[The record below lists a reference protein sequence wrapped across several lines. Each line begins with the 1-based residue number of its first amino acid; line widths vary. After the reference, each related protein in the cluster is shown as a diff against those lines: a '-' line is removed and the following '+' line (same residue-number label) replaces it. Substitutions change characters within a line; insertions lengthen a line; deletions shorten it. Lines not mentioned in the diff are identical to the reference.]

1 MLSDYG
7 SGMLVHRCP
16 AASLIVLGALRQLQT
31 GMSSVLSPGPSFSGP
46 GSDALTKQSCQSL
59 GKCTKDTPRLS
70 DLDLQKHLQALPA
83 WQLNESQTSLA
94 RSFTAKNFVAAVK
107 FFDQVAE
114 IAEQEGHH
122 PDLHLIKYREVQV
135 VLATHAIG
143 GLSMFDVIL
152 AAKIDALPVEYSPK
166 WLRQQT

>member
-1 MLSDYG
+1 
-7 SGMLVHRCP
+7 MLVHRYP

-31 GMSSVLSPGPSFSGP
+31 GMSSLLSPGPP

-59 GKCTKDTPRLS
+59 GKCTKDTPGLS
-70 DLDLQKHLQALPA
+70 DLELQKHLQALPA
-83 WQLNESQTSLA
+83 WQLNDSKTSLA
-94 RSFTAKNFVAAVK
+94 RSFTAKNFVAAIK

-114 IAEQEGHH
+114 VAEQEGHH
-122 PDLHLIKYREVQV
+122 PDLHLVNFREVQV

-143 GLSMFDVIL
+143 GLSMFDIIL

-166 WLRQQT
+166 WLRQQS